1 MEINDGI
8 KKCKNSE
15 NKKIDFFPKND
26 EEIINF
32 LDNIKKFGKLNDE
45 ECDLENSLIIQEN
58 EIELIK
64 NFIGKNP
71 KFKLLYR
78 ATVDGD
84 TKEDF
89 DKKCLN
95 KQPTLAIIK
104 NKLGNRFGGYTTQN
118 WNYDQETD
126 KKDPL
131 SFIFSL
137 DRKKKY
143 HLKNNNYRAI
153 HTKNYIIYFGNAD
166 FCLNNNFLTKKSGW
180 CFYGGGNFDANLKDL
195 SDEEYFIVQEFELYQ
210 VLF

>member
-8 KKCKNSE
+8 KKCKNLE

-95 KQPTLAIIK
+95 KQPTLALIK

-137 DRKKKY
+137 DRKKK
-143 HLKNNNYRAI
+143 I
-153 HTKNYIIYFGNAD
+153 
-166 FCLNNNFLTKKSGW
+166 
-180 CFYGGGNFDANLKDL
+180 
-195 SDEEYFIVQEFELYQ
+195 
-210 VLF
+210 